1 VTLPCCTIDG
11 EFFQPYKLEGED
23 AARWLSPAGPGLKRI
38 EFMVPQASR
47 PEAMAQIEADLS
59 ALAGVRSAR
68 VNLTGRRVAVV
79 YEEDAITPQAL
90 IDRLGFLGYMARPFD
105 PRETGLTR
113 DDREGSQLLRAL
125 AVAGFAA
132 GNVML
137 LSVSVWSGADAAT
150 RDLFHWISA
159 LIALPAV
166 AYAGRPF
173 FRSAVNALRLGRVNM
188 DVPISLGVM
197 LAALMSLHETINGN
211 AHAYFDA
218 AVTLLFFLLAGR
230 YLDHLMRSRARSAI
244 AQLVS
249 LSSEGATIIESDG
262 SRRYVPARD
271 LRAGMTAAV
280 AAGDRLPADGIVADG
295 TSDMDRSLLT
305 GESAPE
311 AVKPGAKVHAGE
323 LNLTGPLTV
332 RITAAG
338 NDTFLSEL
346 VRLMSAAEQGQSRYI
361 RIADR
366 LARFYSPAVHTLAAA
381 TLAGWLLL
389 GHGWHPSIMAAVAVL
404 IITCPCALGLAVP
417 AVQVVASGRL
427 FRSGIMIKDGA
438 ALEKLAAV
446 DTVIF
451 DKTGTL
457 TRGEP
462 RLVPPL
468 TVSTATLALAA
479 GLAQA
484 SKHPLSRALVREAA
498 RRGLTPTDVT
508 AVSEH
513 PGLGLSGTY
522 GGEQLRLGSRAW
534 CGMEDGAEDHGL
546 LEFAFRRGANPPV
559 VFQFE
564 DSLRSDAANTVARLK
579 AMGLAV
585 HLLSGD
591 RESAVTRVAKAMG
604 IETAVARASPQAK
617 LAYVDALSKAG
628 AKVLMVGDGIND
640 AAALAAGFTSMA
652 PSTAS
657 DIGRTA
663 SETVWMGESASA
675 VATAIEVSRRSQR
688 IAKENFVLAVAYN
701 VLAVP
706 LAMVGL
712 VSPLIAAVAMSSSSI
727 IVIAN
732 ALRAG
737 RGGGAAA
744 TAPQAMA
751 EPVSPGQ
758 AALED
763 AA

>member
-1 VTLPCCTIDG
+1 MTLPCCTIDG
-11 EFFQPYKLEGED
+11 EVFQPFRLEGED
-23 AARWLSPAGPGLKRI
+23 AARWISPAGPGLMRI
-38 EFMVPQASR
+38 EFIVPQANR
-47 PEAMAQIEADLS
+47 PQAITAIETDLS
-59 ALAGVRSAR
+59 ALPGVASAR

-79 YEEDAITPQAL
+79 YRDEAITPQAL

-113 DDREGSQLLRAL
+113 DDREASQLLRAL
-125 AVAGFAA
+125 AVSGFAA

-150 RDLFHWISA
+150 RDLFHWLSA

-188 DVPISLGVM
+188 DVPISLGVL
-197 LAALMSLHETINGN
+197 LAALMSLHETINGQ

-230 YLDHLMRSRARSAI
+230 YLDHLMRVRARSAI

-249 LSSEGATIIESDG
+249 LSADGATIIAADG
-262 SRRYVPARD
+262 ARRYLAARD
-271 LRAGMTAAV
+271 LKPGMIAAI
-280 AAGDRLPADGIVADG
+280 AAGDRLPADGILREG
-295 TSDMDRSLLT
+295 TSDIDRSLLT

-311 AVKPGAKVHAGE
+311 AVRPGAKLHAGE
-323 LNLTGPLTV
+323 LNLTGPITV
-332 RITAAG
+332 EITAAG

-381 TLAGWLLL
+381 TLAGWVIL
-389 GHGWHPSIMAAVAVL
+389 GNGWHTSIMAAVAVL

-438 ALEKLAAV
+438 ALEKLSAV
-446 DTVIF
+446 DTVVF

-462 RLVPPL
+462 TLVPPL
-468 TVSTATLALAA
+468 AVSTDTLALAA

-484 SKHPLSRALVREAA
+484 SKHPLSRALLREAA
-498 RRGLTPTDVT
+498 RHGLTPLEVRAIT
-508 AVSEH
+508 EH
-513 PGLGLSGTY
+513 PGLGLSGNHA
-522 GGEQLRLGSRAW
+522 GETLRLGSRAW
-534 CGMEDGAEDHGL
+534 CGMDEAPDDQGL
-546 LEFAFRRGANPPV
+546 LEFAFRRGTRPPV

-564 DSLRSDAANTVARLK
+564 DGLRADAAATVARLK

-591 RESAVTRVAKAMG
+591 REAAVKRVAGAVG
-604 IETAVARASPQAK
+604 IDGAVARASPQAK
-617 LAYVDALSKAG
+617 LAYVEALSRAG

-640 AAALAAGFTSMA
+640 APALAAGFTSMA
-652 PSTAS
+652 PASAS

-663 SETVWMGESASA
+663 AETVWMGESLAA
-675 VATAIEVSRRSQR
+675 VAAAIDVGRRSQR
-688 IAKENFVLAVAYN
+688 IAKENFALAVAYN

-706 LAMVGL
+706 LAMAGL
-712 VSPLIAAVAMSSSSI
+712 VSPLVAAVAMSSSSI

-737 RGGGAAA
+737 RGRPAPTAAA
-744 TAPQAMA
+744 GSAPAVTA
-751 EPVSPGQ
+751 SPDRLEE
-758 AALED
+758 AA
-763 AA
+763 